1 MDQQA
6 LLSEIR
12 QLIARDELPAAL
24 EKMRLLL
31 GNDSRLD
38 EAIQQSGRFF
48 NIKREMRLGT
58 VSHENASLT
67 QNQIRWGLLELAM
80 EIENKGATPLPQSLA
95 EDIITDRTRWLQSLQ
110 RELMQKQGVSVGNR
124 PSDIIQ
130 HFGWLIEEFLRKMQ
144 TKEGQQNDLRA
155 FSYMTEAWQNTLR
168 YLCYIQLAQ
177 LLKSEEKPRNTI
189 LTDFIAMRDA
199 AADNT
204 GGADREARFDYLN
217 LLLVSTDL
225 LKDRPGFVPQIAD
238 FVRELTDTE
247 SELFEVALFLAQ
259 YRRQLL
265 AGAILPDDPNLSQ
278 RLDEYRTALVF
289 WLRRIAFLVKYRLV
303 SIKEISLNYRLG
315 TAQQFVH
322 LYGELHG
329 LYDQLSTEG
338 EDYNLISVEGLF
350 TYSQSV
356 LLFKGNEIQQC
367 LQNIGDPDTYLSL
380 SPLLIDQSVF
390 SEKTTQTPE
399 VYYFTGQT
407 PGSRQYEYAQYKN
420 ELPLGAGA
428 PNSNK
433 TLRVKSENSSQPKLN
448 DLYEQLETVFKPF
461 KNTQPQ

>member
-1 MDQQA
+1 MDQQTI
-6 LLSEIR
+6 LSEIR
-12 QLIARDELPAAL
+12 RLIARDEMSAAL

-31 GNDSRLD
+31 GNDPRLD
-38 EAIQQSGRFF
+38 EAIQQSGRFY
-48 NIKREMRLGT
+48 NIKREMRLGI
-58 VSHENASLT
+58 VSQTQATLT
-67 QNQIRWGLLELAM
+67 QNQIRWGLLELVA
-80 EIENKGATPLPQSLA
+80 EIEYKGATPLPQSLA

-110 RELMQKQGVSVGNR
+110 RELLQKQGVTVSNR

-144 TKEGQQNDLRA
+144 TLEGRQNDLRA

-177 LLKSEEKPRNTI
+177 LLKSDERPNNAV
-189 LTDFIAMRDA
+189 LSDFIAMRDA
-199 AADNT
+199 AATPDS
-204 GGADREARFDYLN
+204 AERELRFDYLN

-225 LKDRPGFVPQIAD
+225 LKGRAAFVPQIAE

-259 YRRQLL
+259 SRRQLL
-265 AGAILPDDPNLSQ
+265 AGAVPADDPNLVQ
-278 RLDEYRTALVF
+278 RMDEYRTALVF
-289 WLRRIAFLVKYRLV
+289 WLRKIAFLVKYRLV

-315 TAQQFVH
+315 TSQQFVH

-329 LYDQLSTEG
+329 LYDRLSSEG

-367 LQNIGDPDTYLSL
+367 LQNIGNPDTYLSL

-390 SEKTTQTPE
+390 SEKPTQTPE
-399 VYYFTGQT
+399 IYYFTGQT
-407 PGSRQYEYAQYKN
+407 PGARQYEYAQYKN
-420 ELPLGAGA
+420 ELPLGAAA
-428 PNSNK
+428 PASNK
-433 TLRVKSENSSQPKLN
+433 TLRVKSENSAQPKLN
-448 DLYEQLETVFKPF
+448 DLYEQLETVFRPF
-461 KNTQPQ
+461 KK